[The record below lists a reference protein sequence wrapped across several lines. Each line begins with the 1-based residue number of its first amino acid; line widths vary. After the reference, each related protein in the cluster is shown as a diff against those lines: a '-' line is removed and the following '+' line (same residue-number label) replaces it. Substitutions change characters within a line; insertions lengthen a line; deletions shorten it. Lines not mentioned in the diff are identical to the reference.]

1 MEIEQASWSKGL
13 QRLGTWLAVRTRSY
27 QSAVEG
33 LEESLGLKVSKTQV
47 WRVVQQTGQR
57 VKAKQ
62 EKAVE
67 QAWGLPPRGQVV
79 GGEANQAKKMGI
91 AMDGVYI
98 NLIEEGWKEV
108 KIGAVFE
115 IEALTEAQKRQRL
128 KREGQKLKGG
138 EELREMVRATQ
149 ISYCAV
155 LGSVD
160 EFEPVQWTEAE
171 RRGLPSCWDSV
182 VIGDGAEWI
191 DRIYLD
197 CYYGSFRIVD
207 WYHACEHLA
216 GVARLAFAGQ
226 EAKLNR
232 WLNQQK
238 DHLWR
243 GQVHQVVAAINHL
256 DIDPELRTR
265 EANYFTKHTAAM
277 NYLEFCEMGLP
288 VGSGVVEG
296 GGCKGVVEGRL
307 KQVGMRW
314 SRSGAEHMLILCC
327 EYESDRWQ
335 QIWAA

>member
-1 MEIEQASWSKGL
+1 LEIEQGGWSKGL
-13 QRLGTWLAVRTRSY
+13 QRLGVWMAVRTRSY
-27 QSAVEG
+27 QSAIEG
-33 LEESLGLKVSKTQV
+33 LEESLGLKVSKTNL
-47 WRVVQQTGQR
+47 WRVVQQTGQT
-57 VKAKQ
+57 VKARQ
-62 EKAVE
+62 EKEVE
-67 QAWGLPPRGQVV
+67 QAWQLPQRGQVV
-79 GGEANQAKKMGI
+79 GGEPKQAKKMGL

-115 IEALTEAQKRQRL
+115 IEALKEAEKRQRL
-128 KREGQKLKGG
+128 KRQGQKLKAGDDI
-138 EELREMVRATQ
+138 REMVKATQ

-160 EFEPVQWTEAE
+160 DFEPVQWAEAQ
-171 RRGLPSCWDSV
+171 RRGLPGCWDSV

-191 DRIYLD
+191 DRIYLT
-197 CYYGSFRIVD
+197 CYYDSFRVVD

-216 GVARLAFAGQ
+216 AVARQAFAQ
-226 EAKLNR
+226 ANDKINS
-232 WLNQQK
+232 WLKHQK
-238 DHLWR
+238 DNLWR
-243 GQVHQVVAAINHL
+243 GQIHQVVAAINQL
-256 DIDPELRTR
+256 DLDPDYQHR
-265 EANYFTKHTAAM
+265 EATYFAKHTAAM
-277 NYLEFCEMGLP
+277 NYLEFCEMGFP

-327 EYESDRWQ
+327 EYDSDRWQ